1 MQLQH
6 ARRVLLRENRA
17 GLRRRW
23 LALPVAL
30 GFAAPFL
37 AAYLVFQVWPIVS
50 GFQISFYDVSL
61 LGGDWQWVGAT
72 NYIEALTSPDFW
84 SSIWHS
90 SYYTIL
96 STPPHVVLA
105 LGLALLARRTQRG
118 GAILRVAIFMPFL
131 LPVTVM
137 AVMWDWIY
145 QPQFGLLNGAL
156 QSLRLPAAAW
166 LANPSTAMPAVAAA
180 SVWWTLG
187 FNFVLYLAG
196 LQAIPKE
203 VEEASEIDGAGAWA
217 RLWYITL
224 PLVKRTTVIVVVLQV
239 LASLKVFGQIYAM
252 TNGGPSFA
260 TRPLLQL
267 VYDEGFTSFHL
278 GYAAAISYLYFLI
291 LLAVSIVQFR
301 IFRQGGET

>member
-1 MQLQH
+1 MQLQQE
-6 ARRVLLRENRA
+6 RRLLLRRLVGLRVRGRALAA
-17 GLRRRW
+17 GL
-23 LALPVAL
+23 LFAL
-30 GFAAPFL
+30 PFL
-37 AAYLVFQVWPIVS
+37 AAYLVFQVWPIVR

-61 LGGDWQWVGAT
+61 LGGDWQFVGVS
-72 NYIEALTSPDFW
+72 NYIDALTGSDFW

-90 SYYTIL
+90 MFYTIL
-96 STPPHVVLA
+96 TTPPHVVLA
-105 LGLALLARRTQRG
+105 LALALLARRASHG
-118 GAILRVAIFMPFL
+118 AAILRFAIFAPFV

-137 AVMWDWIY
+137 AVMWDWMY

-156 QSLRLPAAAW
+156 QSLRLPTAAW
-166 LANPSTAMPAVAAA
+166 LANPATAMPAVAAA

-224 PLVKRTTVIVVVLQV
+224 PLVKRTSVIVVVLQV

-252 TNGGPSFA
+252 TGGGPSFA
-260 TRPLLQL
+260 TRPLLEL
-267 VYDEGFTSFHL
+267 VYDQGFTSFHL
-278 GYAAAISYLYFLI
+278 GYAAAISYLYFL
-291 LLAVSIVQFR
+291 LLLVVSIVQFG
-301 IFRQGGET
+301 IFRRGSAT